1 MTAII
6 GMMRKPSRL
15 IIFGLLFA
23 ATASVFLLS
32 SVSAETSTTEAQIT
46 RIKANCV
53 SAKNTLSQIHANDA
67 LLRFIRGQLYESMT
81 TKLMSRFNNRV
92 DSNNFD
98 AKSLITVTDSYGTAL
113 ATFRSDYIS
122 YEEQM
127 SAALNIDCQKEPIS
141 FYDAVASARTKRTQV
156 HSDVV
161 ILHQKIDDYTAAFNT
176 FSANFKKISGASQ

>member
-1 MTAII
+1 MD
-6 GMMRKPSRL
+6 MMRKSSRF
-15 IIFGLLFA
+15 IISGLLL
-23 ATASVFLLS
+23 TAMVSVFLLS

-46 RIKANCV
+46 RIKANCSNV
-53 SAKNTLSQIHANDA
+53 KNILNQIHANDA
-67 LLRFIRGQLYESMT
+67 LIRFNRGQLYESMT

-98 AKSLITVTDSYGTAL
+98 AKSLIAVTTNYGTAL

-141 FYDAVASARTKRTQV
+141 FYDAVAKARTKRTQV

-176 FSANFKKISGASQ
+176 FSINFKKISGDSQ